1 MVLCNDNFWSY
12 TTDILTKYK
21 VRWIEM
27 AIVSPCW
34 TSMLVYYVEED
45 RGHLMNEE
53 VCQQKVRTVVRG
65 TGCSFA
71 MPWEDILEDLK
82 NNCMDEVLLGIPRP
96 PACLKYLLRART

>member
-1 MVLCNDNFWSY
+1 MVLCNDNLWGY
-12 TTDILTKYK
+12 TTDLIAKYQ

-53 VCQQKVRTVVRG
+53 VIYAAATLLYSISV
-65 TGCSFA
+65 TG
-71 MPWEDILEDLK
+71 
-82 NNCMDEVLLGIPRP
+82 NG
-96 PACLKYLLRART
+96 